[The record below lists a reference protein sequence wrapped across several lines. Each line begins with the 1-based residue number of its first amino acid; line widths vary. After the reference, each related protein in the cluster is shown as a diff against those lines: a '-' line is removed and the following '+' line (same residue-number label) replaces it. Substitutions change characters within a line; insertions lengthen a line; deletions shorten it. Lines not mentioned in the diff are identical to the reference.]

1 MNKRPLKEVKDKSLK
16 DIYDG
21 ISMLSTAANPGLL
34 TVTNIAKRSGYSIG
48 NIYHH
53 FRGIDDLLMNFVIER
68 SKERNT
74 LLIKLIDIIPS
85 TSTAI
90 AILNTINDANFDYLK
105 FQAHGGV
112 FKKLA
117 LNVLSQPNLI
127 NGLDQISL
135 LLVDPIE
142 RMMNRNKTNTFKK
155 MTKEEIEIAVLTM
168 MSAKR
173 KAFAFNHKLA
183 GTNTHRQQSLSIW
196 VALFVK

>member
-1 MNKRPLKEVKDKSLK
+1 MKKSSHK
-16 DIYDG
+16 SIKKKTTDEIYDG
-21 ISMLSTAANPGLL
+21 ISQLVIDDNPELI
-34 TVTNIAKRSGYSIG
+34 TINNIAKLSGYSIG

-142 RMMNRNKTNTFKK
+142 KMINRNKTNTFKK

>member
-53 FRGIDDLLMNFVIER
+53 FRGIDDLLLNFAIDR
-68 SKERNT
+68 SKERCT
-74 LLIKLIDIIPS
+74 LLIKLIDLIPS

-90 AILNTINDANFDYLK
+90 TILKIINDANFDYLK
-105 FQAHGGV
+105 FQTHGGV
-112 FKKLA
+112 FKKLS

-127 NGLDQISL
+127 NGLDKISL

-142 RMMNRNKTNTFKK
+142 KMINRNQTNTFKK
-155 MTKEEIEIAVLTM
+155 MTKEEIEMAVLTI

-173 KAFAFNHKLA
+173 KAFAFNHKLS
-183 GTNTHRQQSLSIW
+183 GTIAHKQQCLSIW
-196 VALFVK
+196 VALFAK